1 MIFPQLKL
9 YRMSSTSYKIVPQPT
24 FIKEA
29 KRLAKKYKSFKD
41 DLQQLNDMLTS
52 NPNAGDDLGGG
63 LRKIRLAISDK
74 NKGKSHGA
82 RVITYTFLVDEST
95 GIVNLVFI
103 YDKLERDSISKKEIR
118 VLLKSVGL

>member
-1 MIFPQLKL
+1 
-9 YRMSSTSYKIVPQPT
+9 MSSTNYKIVPQPT

-41 DLQQLNDMLTS
+41 DLQQLNDMLTN
-52 NPNAGDDLGGG
+52 NPNTGDDLGGG
-63 LRKIRLAISDK
+63 LRKVRLAISDK

-95 GIVNLVFI
+95 GIVNLIFI
-103 YDKLERDSISKKEIR
+103 YDKQERDSISKKEIKA
-118 VLLKSVGL
+118 LLKSVGL

>member
-9 YRMSSTSYKIVPQPT
+9 CRMSSTNYKIVPQPT